1 MDIIARIYNDFNEK
15 FGIPR
20 QSGIVDEMESRIIFE
35 SKYRNPDSVKGLEEY
50 DYIWLIWGFSENKIS
65 DFKASVR
72 PPRLGGNVKKGVF
85 ATRSSFRPNGLGLS
99 SVRLSGVEKSS
110 QGMILKVTGADLMN
124 GTPIYDIKPYLAYTD
139 SHPGAKGGFADEA
152 AKYSVEVRISEELL
166 NIIPE
171 GKRNTVLRMLEN
183 DPRPAYHKAG
193 NIVNQTRVYGM
204 NYAGYNIRFMME
216 EGVLIVKAVEEQ
228 EGKYDKQIGI

>member
-20 QSGIVDEMESRIIFE
+20 QSGIVDEMESHIIFE
-35 SKYRNPDSVKGLEEY
+35 NKYRNPDSVKGLEEY
-50 DYIWLIWGFSENKIS
+50 DYIWLIWGFSENKTS
-65 DFKASVR
+65 GFKAAVR
-72 PPRLGGNVKKGVF
+72 PPKLGGNIKKGVF

-99 SVRLSGVEKSS
+99 SVKLLSIEKSS

-139 SHPGAKGGFADEA
+139 SHPEAKCGFADEA
-152 AKYSVEVRISEELL
+152 AGYSIEVHISEELL

-171 GKRNTVLRMLEN
+171 DKRNTFLKILEN
-183 DPRPAYHKAG
+183 DPRPAYHKDG
-193 NIVNQTRVYGM
+193 NRVYGL
-204 NYAGYNIRFMME
+204 NYAGYNIRFIVE
-216 EGVLIVKAVEEQ
+216 DGVLIVKEVEKK
-228 EGKYDKQIGI
+228 EGNAW